1 MQKIPIWGNIIPGNS
16 AKRKEEVMELG
27 DPRFRNATIDTIRWI
42 LTLKKQHFS
51 SRAKKIVDTYTHTW
65 VRKEDPEYHDTFEDV
80 PHLIPFIAEGSD
92 KAIIVVPGGGYCA
105 KSMEGEGTQVAEKLC
120 ASGITAFVLWYRCNP
135 YYMPYPLM
143 DLQRAVRWVRFHA
156 KTYGYDTNKIGAI
169 GFSAGGAQ
177 VSLFANVLRQGLI
190 QLPQYQKD
198 EIDGEDDKLNLIG
211 LGYPALSYHY
221 NRSML
226 FASFPAQ
233 QVRNVLCREKF
244 VETYDALK
252 HMSTQGI
259 PHYLTWGTKDTM
271 VSLKEIHAYVEK
283 LEQSNTRYMKCV
295 LAGAGHG
302 YGASREDW
310 LNEYI
315 SWLKQL

>member
-1 MQKIPIWGNIIPGNS
+1 M
-16 AKRKEEVMELG
+16 
-27 DPRFRNATIDTIRWI
+27 
-42 LTLKKQHFS
+42 
-51 SRAKKIVDTYTHTW
+51 
-65 VRKEDPEYHDTFEDV
+65 
-80 PHLIPFIAEGSD
+80 
-92 KAIIVVPGGGYCA
+92 
-105 KSMEGEGTQVAEKLC
+105 
-120 ASGITAFVLWYRCNP
+120 
-135 YYMPYPLM
+135 
-143 DLQRAVRWVRFHA
+143 
-156 KTYGYDTNKIGAI
+156 
-169 GFSAGGAQ
+169 
-177 VSLFANVLRQGLI
+177 
-190 QLPQYQKD
+190 
-198 EIDGEDDKLNLIG
+198 IG

-233 QVRNVLCREKF
+233 QVRNALCREKF